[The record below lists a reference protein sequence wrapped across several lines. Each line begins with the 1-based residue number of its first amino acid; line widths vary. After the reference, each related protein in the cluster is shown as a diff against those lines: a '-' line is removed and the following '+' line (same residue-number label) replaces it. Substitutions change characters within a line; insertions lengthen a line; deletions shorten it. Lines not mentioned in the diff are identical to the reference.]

1 VVFYRNQHDLGRIGV
16 DLPQVMRDPKF
27 RDDLILQDGDS
38 IYIPSYSG
46 VVNVTGAV
54 NSPVAVA
61 YMPGQDLD
69 AYVRAA
75 GGPNQKAAMNRAYV
89 RQPNGKVESV
99 RRRRFWPDG
108 VPVPKPGSVVY
119 VPEAVASDKSNV
131 LQNLGVIAQ
140 LTGSLVA
147 IIAILKR

>member
-1 VVFYRNQHDLGRIGV
+1 MRNPR
-16 DLPQVMRDPKF
+16 F

-38 IYIPSYSG
+38 IFIPTYSG

-69 AYVRAA
+69 SYVRAA
-75 GGPNQKAAMNRAYV
+75 GGPNQKADTKHAYV

-99 RRRRFWPDG
+99 RRKHFWPDA
-108 VPVPKPGSVVY
+108 VPDPKPGSVVY
-119 VPEAVASDKSNV
+119 VPEKNPNDRSNT
-131 LQNLGVIAQ
+131 LANLSVISSILVSLVGVIAIVHQ
-140 LTGSLVA
+140 
-147 IIAILKR
+147 